1 MAKRTPRS
9 SADDSSSVPAPAQQK
24 PRRQRAS
31 AARPT
36 VQADTIAADARVEGQ
51 ENEEQEDRENNSTGL
66 ASEAG
71 DDAPLESMSMGSEPS
86 EEDIRM
92 RAYHRYLERGGT
104 QGTDF
109 EDWLEAEREL
119 REHRS

>member
-9 SADDSSSVPAPAQQK
+9 SADDSGAVPAPAQPK

-31 AARPT
+31 AAPSA
-36 VQADTIAADARVEGQ
+36 VQADTIAADPRVEGQ
-51 ENEEQEDRENNSTGL
+51 ENEGQETRENNSTGIP
-66 ASEAG
+66 SEAG
-71 DDAPLESMSMGSEPS
+71 DDAPLESMSMGSEPT
-86 EEDIRM
+86 EQDIRM
-92 RAYHRYLERGGT
+92 RAYHRYLERGGA

-119 REHRS
+119 RGQRN